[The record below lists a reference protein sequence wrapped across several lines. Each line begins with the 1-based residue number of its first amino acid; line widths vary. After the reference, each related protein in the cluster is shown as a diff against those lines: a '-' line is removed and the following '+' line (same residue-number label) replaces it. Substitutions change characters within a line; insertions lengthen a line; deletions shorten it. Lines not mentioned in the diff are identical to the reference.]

1 MGMIIRVDEQD
12 IGLGLRMGNG
22 SQKKGEDEEWTIH
35 GRISEEELPIA
46 SSFEQATS
54 RNHVFIKKTR
64 QARRQ
69 TAYLDLIENKKPS
82 GRQLVGIKDKTGNIG
97 IFLNPL
103 EDETGRVFGYR

>member
-1 MGMIIRVDEQD
+1 MV
-12 IGLGLRMGNG
+12 GLVEKNFPLLHLLN
-22 SQKKGEDEEWTIH
+22 KL
-35 GRISEEELPIA
+35 LPDD
-46 SSFEQATS
+46 
-54 RNHVFIKKTR
+54 HVFIKKTR